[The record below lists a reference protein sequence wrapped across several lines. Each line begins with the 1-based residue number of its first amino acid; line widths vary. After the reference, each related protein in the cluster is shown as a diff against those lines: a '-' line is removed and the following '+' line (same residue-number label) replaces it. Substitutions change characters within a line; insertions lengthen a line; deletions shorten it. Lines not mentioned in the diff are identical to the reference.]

1 MGATSEVSVGR
12 KDAASE
18 VSEVS
23 EASKVSATFASK
35 DAMATASAN
44 SWFSEEGM
52 VHKVHAQG
60 QSKV

>member
-1 MGATSEVSVGR
+1 MGR